1 MRSATAPAR
10 SRSPSIAPAGLPGSG
25 SAMTATACRPSSRPK
40 PASHFSRP
48 SRPAGRRGWVWPSS
62 ARSRPGM
69 AAVSPSTAHR
79 GLGPES
85 RSFSPLAKER
95 RSMARILVVDDD
107 ELVRVSV
114 AGILSRAGHQVETA
128 EDGEAALG
136 RHRAARFDLVVTD
149 IVMPRMEGLETV
161 RALRGD
167 RSRVK
172 IVAISGC
179 ERRGSEFYLTAAR
192 ALGADQVLVKPF
204 TGAELRAAVDRAL
217 YLPAAVS

>member
-1 MRSATAPAR
+1 
-10 SRSPSIAPAGLPGSG
+10 
-25 SAMTATACRPSSRPK
+25 
-40 PASHFSRP
+40 
-48 SRPAGRRGWVWPSS
+48 
-62 ARSRPGM
+62 
-69 AAVSPSTAHR
+69 
-79 GLGPES
+79 
-85 RSFSPLAKER
+85 
-95 RSMARILVVDDD
+95 MARILVVDDD

-114 AGILSRAGHQVETA
+114 AEILSRAGHQVETA